1 MKDFLLLTETEHDYS
16 KDRQD
21 YIEKLLMDEKMRSI
35 EKKKN
40 RVINKSELNVISL
53 GPSENIKLNI
63 TKSSNNDIINRLRCT
78 WIRAGEQYECL
89 VDTGASHAFLKE
101 DQVNKIPKNLIINK
115 RNYKSSMFTA
125 GGNLKNNIKAK
136 IIIICSFQL
145 DNGEN
150 ITIPIEFLVATHLNG
165 WNMILGESF
174 LGNEDLNASIHN
186 KFISLTRKNKIY
198 NIVLFHS
205 KPHEA
210 AGYVKSGERL
220 ELAPYQGKQ
229 ISIALHSDLKTGT
242 ALIEKDIMIKNVKVT
257 PTVIKLENR
266 NILLEIKNISDIP
279 ITIFKDYNIGLIY
292 KISEDTEE
300 SMTFNNFI
308 NILTGKKCSLDDDLN
323 KHDVKLYNSL
333 IDNSNEN
340 EETFDI
346 NDESFENDMEELIK
360 NNPDIKYKRDATG
373 EFQENLT
380 FLPDPSEKVETWTYE
395 NVNIKHLNPNQQ
407 SKILTLLEKFSDC
420 FAKSKMDVGKTDLMT
435 CDMKVD
441 KCHPNYKSQK
451 QRYMP
456 RDKLKVAQE
465 AADVLLKSGVIRLSE
480 SPELKSN
487 LCLVPRIEAGNIR
500 DSTIAAKINS
510 RKTNQGNTWRVCVD
524 LRNLNACSIGNTSP
538 SLTTL
543 DSILGAL
550 RGKMVSNLDFS
561 NGFFH
566 IPLTERSCPL
576 TAFYLGDKIYE
587 FCRLSQ
593 GYIYSPTVFI
603 KFMQRIF
610 CKEEFEISKQTL
622 SKEELKIIKNMDSF
636 ESIAINFM
644 DDLWIYSPIEMG
656 FEGHLICIKLVF
668 SALKRAKVKLGPK
681 KCVFYT
687 HDFKVLGIAVNSK
700 ESTMF
705 IDEKKANA
713 ILMWGRPS
721 SLAELNSRI
730 FSLNYWEKFLPKLRE
745 IIAPWYLV
753 LRSQKF
759 YWDKHC
765 EDAFN
770 QLKMLILADIRLN
783 IPNEDDQLILAT
795 DASKISSSQVLFIRD
810 KDGKLRICGCNS
822 RIFSYQDSRRDANF
836 KESISLA
843 TGFKVFGPYLS
854 LSSKP
859 PIILCDA
866 KNLMYISR
874 LKERSI
880 LANNLVMYLTDMAK
894 LYEFQIFS
902 IPGPIN
908 FLSDLLSR
916 AFSKSRFIN
925 VDKYNLSKEAA
936 ENLPEIGPLFSIDH
950 STLIKYLES
959 EMLPIKNDKG
969 NRQKSLPKQLEPLLR
984 LYMDRTPE
992 EKYIDTILLLKQISN
1007 KIKNADLN
1015 STITVQGTK
1024 DLKLNEDDI
1033 KNLLNHDIS
1042 KGSETKK
1049 AMYIKPLFERIIDE
1063 YFGEDLDP
1071 KYKNRI
1077 RDALL
1082 NNFLKMRR
1090 IESSSSTL
1098 YNMYENLKEEII
1110 TEINVNILESCST
1123 KCKVKNKPNMVVS
1136 EHDVLWDDGCTTKTM
1151 PVLNNNIFTNEL
1163 TPNKIF
1169 LNVQHEDKNEMD
1181 NVYGYSLNLKLLHS
1195 KIEKLDKIDISNK
1208 DKIKVYQN
1216 GKKLDIYFIC
1226 TGLYPPKTTP
1236 YGFDSGIDLY
1246 VQSEIILEPN
1256 ILTKINTQ
1264 TRILLNTTTCG
1275 IIYPKSRSMGKFD
1288 IFRGVIDSN
1297 YQGDVIVGVTNIT
1310 KESIKLSEGT
1320 SICQMVITEC
1330 NVANL
1335 IECKHIEYFSDGI
1348 ARGTQGFGSSGNNIK
1363 ITEAENIENLENVI
1377 DSSTE
1382 SNFLESISLQNTKI
1396 FEYAN
1401 VYNILEDIS
1410 EEYSKK
1416 TRSLEQEQLHEQEL
1430 KKTGMDYLRSKY
1442 MTLDPKEHQ
1451 ILIKEYLNRQ
1461 TLKNATLYTDA
1472 MKSENFDNEC
1482 IKNLQLNDEYLSNIY
1497 KQCKDDSRDNFKIVN
1512 KMLYKNSAGHYRLCI
1527 PSILLIG
1534 IIKCIHE
1541 KLLHCSKR
1549 QCISSFKKYFYHPF
1563 AALYITKYINSCLTC
1578 RCTSMSKMPEKHT
1591 KTERTITAK
1600 AARELLNMDLIPSL
1614 PTSNGYTAI
1623 LIVVDDYTNYLIAIP
1638 LSNIE
1643 SSTIEKSLNI
1653 VFSTIGFP
1661 RYVRTDCDRR
1671 ITKALENLAKK
1682 IPFIITSSAPYRH
1695 EQNGRSEIGVKMIK
1709 NSLKKAIFDP
1719 NLNLTKS
1726 NWADILTIT
1735 VKALNNIPV
1744 SNSEISREEFFFK
1757 STSRNIFNMLG
1768 AEKIF
1773 EFVNND
1779 DEIIDKFE
1787 KERNLKKLE
1796 NIKKSK
1802 MNIRPETIHTGD
1814 IVLFVD
1820 NTNPPVGVST
1830 QLSPKLYLELFQ
1842 VLRKASKA
1850 KNLEIIS
1857 LRTGLIHTV
1866 HKTQIRKIKINEFIS
1881 EWKAE
1886 NYIKK
1891 IVNLARFTK
1900 PGQNNWNEPLF
1911 HFEKDD
1917 KSEPDL
1923 DQTNPNITE
1932 IRKLMERDI
1941 ENEEKENN
1949 FKEKPPDIL
1958 SPRSTETEEH
1968 NNHGHQERILPLRN
1982 RTVHFNR

>member
-1 MKDFLLLTETEHDYS
+1 
-16 KDRQD
+16 
-21 YIEKLLMDEKMRSI
+21 
-35 EKKKN
+35 
-40 RVINKSELNVISL
+40 
-53 GPSENIKLNI
+53 
-63 TKSSNNDIINRLRCT
+63 
-78 WIRAGEQYECL
+78 
-89 VDTGASHAFLKE
+89 
-101 DQVNKIPKNLIINK
+101 
-115 RNYKSSMFTA
+115 
-125 GGNLKNNIKAK
+125 
-136 IIIICSFQL
+136 
-145 DNGEN
+145 
-150 ITIPIEFLVATHLNG
+150 
-165 WNMILGESF
+165 
-174 LGNEDLNASIHN
+174 
-186 KFISLTRKNKIY
+186 
-198 NIVLFHS
+198 
-205 KPHEA
+205 
-210 AGYVKSGERL
+210 
-220 ELAPYQGKQ
+220 
-229 ISIALHSDLKTGT
+229 
-242 ALIEKDIMIKNVKVT
+242 
-257 PTVIKLENR
+257 
-266 NILLEIKNISDIP
+266 
-279 ITIFKDYNIGLIY
+279 
-292 KISEDTEE
+292 
-300 SMTFNNFI
+300 
-308 NILTGKKCSLDDDLN
+308 
-323 KHDVKLYNSL
+323 
-333 IDNSNEN
+333 
-340 EETFDI
+340 
-346 NDESFENDMEELIK
+346 
-360 NNPDIKYKRDATG
+360 
-373 EFQENLT
+373 
-380 FLPDPSEKVETWTYE
+380 
-395 NVNIKHLNPNQQ
+395 
-407 SKILTLLEKFSDC
+407 
-420 FAKSKMDVGKTDLMT
+420 
-435 CDMKVD
+435 
-441 KCHPNYKSQK
+441 
-451 QRYMP
+451 
-456 RDKLKVAQE
+456 
-465 AADVLLKSGVIRLSE
+465 
-480 SPELKSN
+480 
-487 LCLVPRIEAGNIR
+487 
-500 DSTIAAKINS
+500 
-510 RKTNQGNTWRVCVD
+510 
-524 LRNLNACSIGNTSP
+524 
-538 SLTTL
+538 
-543 DSILGAL
+543 
-550 RGKMVSNLDFS
+550 
-561 NGFFH
+561 
-566 IPLTERSCPL
+566 
-576 TAFYLGDKIYE
+576 
-587 FCRLSQ
+587 
-593 GYIYSPTVFI
+593 
-603 KFMQRIF
+603 
-610 CKEEFEISKQTL
+610 
-622 SKEELKIIKNMDSF
+622 
-636 ESIAINFM
+636 
-644 DDLWIYSPIEMG
+644 
-656 FEGHLICIKLVF
+656 
-668 SALKRAKVKLGPK
+668 
-681 KCVFYT
+681 
-687 HDFKVLGIAVNSK
+687 
-700 ESTMF
+700 
-705 IDEKKANA
+705 
-713 ILMWGRPS
+713 
-721 SLAELNSRI
+721 
-730 FSLNYWEKFLPKLRE
+730 
-745 IIAPWYLV
+745 
-753 LRSQKF
+753 
-759 YWDKHC
+759 
-765 EDAFN
+765 
-770 QLKMLILADIRLN
+770 
-783 IPNEDDQLILAT
+783 
-795 DASKISSSQVLFIRD
+795 
-810 KDGKLRICGCNS
+810 
-822 RIFSYQDSRRDANF
+822 
-836 KESISLA
+836 
-843 TGFKVFGPYLS
+843 
-854 LSSKP
+854 
-859 PIILCDA
+859 
-866 KNLMYISR
+866 
-874 LKERSI
+874 
-880 LANNLVMYLTDMAK
+880 
-894 LYEFQIFS
+894 
-902 IPGPIN
+902 
-908 FLSDLLSR
+908 
-916 AFSKSRFIN
+916 
-925 VDKYNLSKEAA
+925 
-936 ENLPEIGPLFSIDH
+936 
-950 STLIKYLES
+950 
-959 EMLPIKNDKG
+959 
-969 NRQKSLPKQLEPLLR
+969 
-984 LYMDRTPE
+984 
-992 EKYIDTILLLKQISN
+992 
-1007 KIKNADLN
+1007 
-1015 STITVQGTK
+1015 
-1024 DLKLNEDDI
+1024 
-1033 KNLLNHDIS
+1033 
-1042 KGSETKK
+1042 
-1049 AMYIKPLFERIIDE
+1049 
-1063 YFGEDLDP
+1063 
-1071 KYKNRI
+1071 
-1077 RDALL
+1077 
-1082 NNFLKMRR
+1082 
-1090 IESSSSTL
+1090 
-1098 YNMYENLKEEII
+1098 
-1110 TEINVNILESCST
+1110 
-1123 KCKVKNKPNMVVS
+1123 
-1136 EHDVLWDDGCTTKTM
+1136 
-1151 PVLNNNIFTNEL
+1151 
-1163 TPNKIF
+1163 
-1169 LNVQHEDKNEMD
+1169 
-1181 NVYGYSLNLKLLHS
+1181 
-1195 KIEKLDKIDISNK
+1195 
-1208 DKIKVYQN
+1208 
-1216 GKKLDIYFIC
+1216 
-1226 TGLYPPKTTP
+1226 
-1236 YGFDSGIDLY
+1236 LY

-1549 QCISSFKKYFYHPF
+1549 QCISSFKKYFY
-1563 AALYITKYINSCLTC
+1563 
-1578 RCTSMSKMPEKHT
+1578 
-1591 KTERTITAK
+1591 
-1600 AARELLNMDLIPSL
+1600 
-1614 PTSNGYTAI
+1614 GYTAI

-1709 NSLKKAIFDP
+1709 NLLKKAIYDP

-1787 KERNLKKLE
+1787 KE
-1796 NIKKSK
+1796 S
-1802 MNIRPETIHTGD
+1802 
-1814 IVLFVD
+1814 
-1820 NTNPPVGVST
+1820 
-1830 QLSPKLYLELFQ
+1830 
-1842 VLRKASKA
+1842 SKA

-1958 SPRSTETEEH
+1958 SPRNTETEEH